1 MWIPA
6 LQKVPY
12 SCTKFTETNTFNKL
26 KSALSGESP
35 SEHTLLEQ
43 GTGGA
48 VQTWAAQHTGRQR
61 ERHCMAGRSF
71 SITTLRPAIASV
83 QRGRL
88 LNKGATGRFSS
99 HHCDWNPDT
108 DNLIEQRLLGLTILK
123 GLLLHGG
130 WKGSNSGG
138 LFTWYR
144 GGDRKQ
150 ELDPEELRYVRPTPL
165 WSLLLTAR
173 PCLIRV
179 PQSPR
184 ALKASP
190 PLGDQD
196 FKHTNLGMD
205 AGTWRWAVGG
215 GRWAVGG
222 GRWQPGLFAAQP

>member
-61 ERHCMAGRSF
+61 ERDCMAGRSF

-108 DNLIEQRLLGLTILK
+108 DNLIEQRLLGLTILEAYYCMVA
-123 GLLLHGG
+123 GRAPTVVACSHG
-130 WKGSNSGG
+130 
-138 LFTWYR
+138 T
-144 GGDRKQ
+144 
-150 ELDPEELRYVRPTPL
+150 EEETESRSWTQKSY
-165 WSLLLTAR
+165 
-173 PCLIRV
+173 
-179 PQSPR
+179 
-184 ALKASP
+184 
-190 PLGDQD
+190 
-196 FKHTNLGMD
+196 
-205 AGTWRWAVGG
+205 GT
-215 GRWAVGG
+215 
-222 GRWQPGLFAAQP
+222 